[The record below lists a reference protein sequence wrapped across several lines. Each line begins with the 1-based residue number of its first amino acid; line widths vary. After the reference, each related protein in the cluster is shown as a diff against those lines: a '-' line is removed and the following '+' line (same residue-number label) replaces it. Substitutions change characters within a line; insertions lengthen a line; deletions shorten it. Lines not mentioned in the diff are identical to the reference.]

1 MKQLSVTQW
10 VTNKT
15 NQLQRR
21 CYVLKTKFYCLPVPN
36 AMVYHLHVID
46 KE

>member
-1 MKQLSVTQW
+1 MKQLSGSQW

-15 NQLQRR
+15 NLLQRS

-36 AMVYHLHVID
+36 TMVYPLHGID